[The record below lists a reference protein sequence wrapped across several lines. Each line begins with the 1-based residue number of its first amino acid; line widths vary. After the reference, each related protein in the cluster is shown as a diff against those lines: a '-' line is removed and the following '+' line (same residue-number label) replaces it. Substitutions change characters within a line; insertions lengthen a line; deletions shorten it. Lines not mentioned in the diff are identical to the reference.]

1 AARVALGYK
10 APHFPLA
17 DHYRADGDEWMYG
30 RRVHQKLTDSNDW
43 RERIVL
49 TEHRYM
55 REDVE
60 HGLAFLVSVCEWAD
74 VPCPVARGLL
84 ALGSAVVGKDLRR
97 EGRTLESLGVA
108 KLSRQEMKER
118 LA

>member
-1 AARVALGYK
+1 
-10 APHFPLA
+10 
-17 DHYRADGDEWMYG
+17 MYG
-30 RRVHQKLTDSNDW
+30 RRVHKKLTDSKDW
-43 RERIVL
+43 HEHIVL

-60 HGLAFLVSVCEWAD
+60 HGLAFLVSVCEWAG

-97 EGRTLESLGVA
+97 EGRTLENLG
-108 KLSRQEMKER
+108 LSRLSREEMRKK